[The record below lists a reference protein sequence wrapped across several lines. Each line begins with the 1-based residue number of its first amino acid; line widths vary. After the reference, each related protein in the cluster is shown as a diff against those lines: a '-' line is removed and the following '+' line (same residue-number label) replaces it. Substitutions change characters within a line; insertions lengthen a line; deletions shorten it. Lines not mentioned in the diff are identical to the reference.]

1 MANET
6 NNDLAVSITNIVDTF
21 TKLGQQ
27 QAEMLKNTIPMIEP
41 LVKTCTELISNVLG
55 SANQALQNIS
65 SSVAPKK

>member
-6 NNDLAVSITNIVDTF
+6 NNDFSVSITNIVDTL

-27 QAEMLKNTIPMIEP
+27 QAEMLNKTIPMIEP
-41 LVKTCTELISNVLG
+41 LVKTCTELIGNVLG

-65 SSVAPKK
+65 SSLAPKK

>member
-6 NNDLAVSITNIVDTF
+6 NNDFSVSISNIMDTL

-27 QAEMLKNTIPMIEP
+27 QAEILNNTIPAIEP

-55 SANQALQNIS
+55 SANQALQSFSASI
-65 SSVAPKK
+65 APKK